1 MEDTNITSSTGRGD
15 HSRHSPHHGRA
26 HGRAHG
32 PASSSA
38 RAPGCSS
45 VNNSLEEAAQRTQ
58 EAGEVEAREVRR
70 LEAGAKTEEEA
81 EQLKIFLFSMYF
93 FDFIQILDSRCG

>member
-15 HSRHSPHHGRA
+15 HSRHSPH

-70 LEAGAKTEEEA
+70 LEAGAKTKEEA